1 MDLSNYS
8 AKFVSMVTSKAELL
22 NIIKL
27 NQSNIKKFGVARL
40 ALFGSFVRDQAKKE
54 SDVDFFVEFQPGKK
68 TYKNFIGLVFFLES
82 KLERRVEVL
91 TDKSLSPYLRTSIL
105 NSLEYV
111 SV

>member
-1 MDLSNYS
+1 
-8 AKFVSMVTSKAELL
+8 MVTSKAELL

-27 NQSNIKKFGVARL
+27 NQSNIEKFGVARL
-40 ALFGSFVRDQAKKE
+40 ALFGSFVRDQVKKE

-68 TYKNFIGLVFFLES
+68 TYKNFIGLVFFLQS
-82 KLERRVEVL
+82 KLGRKVEVL

>member
-1 MDLSNYS
+1 MSFFPVEIQQ
-8 AKFVSMVTSKAELL
+8 K
-22 NIIKL
+22 
-27 NQSNIKKFGVARL
+27 NQR
-40 ALFGSFVRDQAKKE
+40 R
-54 SDVDFFVEFQPGKK
+54 DVDFFVEFQPGKK

-82 KLERRVEVL
+82 KLGRKVELL